1 MGKSRWNHA
10 GMGHIFLAAALAG
23 GLIGGSP
30 VWAGVSENTV
40 GENLAVIEGRMAT
53 SCDSEKRSDVKS
65 GGERAEE
72 LYASGTEAILPEPY
86 RRGYVF
92 IEWNTEPD
100 GSGEFYGA
108 GEIVRITDMTLYA
121 VWEKEETES
130 LIPMEPATAS
140 NAKKATES
148 NAERLETAE
157 TKEASGQEQDMEPEE
172 KTDAKRNGIS
182 EVKRATESNAK
193 RTALSEET
201 EAEPKAIEK
210 ENQK

>member
-1 MGKSRWNHA
+1 
-10 GMGHIFLAAALAG
+10 
-23 GLIGGSP
+23 
-30 VWAGVSENTV
+30 VE
-40 GENLAVIEGRMAT
+40 
-53 SCDSEKRSDVKS
+53 
-65 GGERAEE
+65 
-72 LYASGTEAILPEPY
+72 
-86 RRGYVF
+86 
-92 IEWNTEPD
+92 
-100 GSGEFYGA
+100 YGA
-108 GEIVRITDMTLYA
+108 GWFRGVLWGWRDCPDYRHDLVCGLGKRGNGKPDTHGTG
-121 VWEKEETES
+121 
-130 LIPMEPATAS
+130 AS

>member
-1 MGKSRWNHA
+1 MRWTHGNFGFKCSKFCKYETQYA
-10 GMGHIFLAAALAG
+10 
-23 GLIGGSP
+23 
-30 VWAGVSENTV
+30 
-40 GENLAVIEGRMAT
+40 IERLQ
-53 SCDSEKRSDVKS
+53 CDSEKRSDVKS

-92 IEWNTEPD
+92 LEWNTEPD